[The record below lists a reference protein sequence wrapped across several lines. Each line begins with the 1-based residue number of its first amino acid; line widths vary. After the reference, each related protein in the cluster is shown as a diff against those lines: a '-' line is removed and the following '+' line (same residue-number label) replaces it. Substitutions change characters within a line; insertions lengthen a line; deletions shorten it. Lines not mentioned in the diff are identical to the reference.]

1 MIKSIKPFIGA
12 KDYIKSQE
20 FYREMGF
27 EATILSHN
35 LIVFELEEFAFYLQ
49 DAYVEDWINNSMVF
63 LEVEDI
69 NTFHNTLSKKDL
81 PTKFEGV
88 RLSEIKLMPWG
99 KVCYLHDPSGIL
111 WHIGTFQ

>member
-1 MIKSIKPFIGA
+1 
-12 KDYIKSQE
+12 
-20 FYREMGF
+20 
-27 EATILSHN
+27 
-35 LIVFELEEFAFYLQ
+35 
-49 DAYVEDWINNSMVF
+49 MVF